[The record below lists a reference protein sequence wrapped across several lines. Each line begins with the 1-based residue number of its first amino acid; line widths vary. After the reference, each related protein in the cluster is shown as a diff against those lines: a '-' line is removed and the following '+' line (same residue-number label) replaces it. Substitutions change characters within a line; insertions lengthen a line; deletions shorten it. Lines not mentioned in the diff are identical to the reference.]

1 MRRLN
6 GYLFFWSEWPSNWT
20 PSPFTLDGITYGCVE
35 QYMMAEKARL
45 FGDVAAEQV
54 IMASDDPAEQKA
66 MGRQIRGYD
75 DDKWAAVRYDV
86 VLRATIEKYR
96 QNPALLK
103 ALLDTGDDVLVEAS
117 PHDRVWGIGMRKT
130 DKGIENPKNWRGQNL
145 LGKAITEAKR
155 LLKP

>member
-20 PSPFTLDGITYGCVE
+20 PSPFKYAGIQYGCAE

-45 FGDVAAEQV
+45 FCDAAALQV
-54 IMASDDPAEQKA
+54 ILASDDPAEQKA

-75 DDKWAAVRYDV
+75 DAKWAEVRYDV
-86 VLRATIEKYR
+86 VLLATLEKYR
-96 QNPALLK
+96 QNPDLLRALL
-103 ALLDTGDDVLVEAS
+103 ATGGDVFVEAS

-130 DKGIENPKNWRGQNL
+130 DKGIEDPKNWRGQNL